1 MKNRNEL
8 IRQRMNFSKQISF
21 LFLFSICSW
30 ISYGQDYTRVDETI
44 KLYPETFNSAEELS
58 FFITRDFT
66 SEDDKVRA
74 MYSWMLA
81 NIEYDPEE
89 YKNFDYS
96 FKNYRERNEKEE
108 KVRQKIIKR
117 TLQTGKA
124 VCEGYAM
131 LFEKLCELQGINS
144 YLVRGDV
151 KSNFEDIGRP
161 FKNNHMWNVITIDG
175 NAHLFDATWG
185 AGKWG
190 GSSFIKEPDY
200 FYYKANPEQLVKTH
214 FPSIEEDTLL
224 ENGSINKESFATMP
238 LIIDKQLQLEDIET
252 PKSGVLN
259 GSEYINEILFVINA
273 PAPESISYLDGNN
286 KIALPFTKEKTSFNF
301 SVPYNQG
308 DDKILVYFNEKPAL
322 AYRIK

>member
-1 MKNRNEL
+1 MIPQK
-8 IRQRMNFSKQISF
+8 MSFSNIKYLSVLLFVYSF
-21 LFLFSICSW
+21 TGFS
-30 ISYGQDYTRVDETI
+30 QDYTRVDETI

-66 SEDDKVRA
+66 SEEDKVRA

-89 YKNFDYS
+89 YNKFDYS

-117 TLQTGKA
+117 TLKTGKA

-131 LFEKLCELQGINS
+131 LFEKLCELQGISS

-151 KSNFEDIGRP
+151 KSNFDDIGRP
-161 FKNNHMWNVITIDG
+161 FKNKHMWNVIIINTKPY
-175 NAHLFDATWG
+175 LFDATWG

-190 GSSFIKEPDY
+190 GTSFIKEPDY

-214 FPSIEEDTLL
+214 YPSMEEDTLL
-224 ENGSINKESFATMP
+224 KNGSNNKESFAAMP
-238 LIIDKQLQLEDIET
+238 LIIDKQLQLEHIET
-252 PKSGVLN
+252 PKRGFLN
-259 GSEYINEILFVINA
+259 GDEYSNEIPFVINA
-273 PAPESISYLDGNN
+273 PAPETISYLDGNQ
-286 KIALPFTKEKTSFNF
+286 KKTLLFIKNEDSFSF
-301 SVPYNQG
+301 SVPYAGKAQN
-308 DDKILVYFNEKPAL
+308 ILIYFNDQPAL